1 MPSNST
7 PFRVLKFGG
16 AALADGGA
24 IRRACAIIAD
34 HGGPHPIVV
43 VSALE
48 GVTKGLEEL
57 AEGRGEMRTL
67 RIRHRSL
74 LHQLELSSEL
84 LDGFFRELGGVL
96 ANLQEGAELG
106 PITRDHLLSFGERM
120 SARIVAGALRAK
132 GLSACPV
139 DAHDLG
145 MVTAKSSGEARLQP
159 SAVAKIRAA
168 IREVPGIPVVTGFL
182 AADEHGNLTTLG
194 RNGSDLTAL
203 FIGDAVAADE
213 VQLWKCVAGIQ
224 TADPRL
230 VPDAETVAEIGY
242 DEALE
247 IAGHGA
253 RVIHRGAVLA
263 ARRAKLA
270 ISLRDV
276 RNPDSPGTRLV
287 DESSADCPLV
297 LVHRDNVLLAKLNVG
312 DWSELAVLEAE
323 LARLDEFAFVV
334 RTGGNSALCN
344 ASDTAQVCEVL
355 RAHGAEVRR
364 KLASITPV
372 GLSARTDQD
381 LHVRIHDHLRSTGI
395 EPSTL
400 AETVLVPSAILRESL
415 IALREVTERCFR
427 AS

>member
-1 MPSNST
+1 MPTDSST
-7 PFRVLKFGG
+7 SRVLKFGG
-16 AALADGGA
+16 AALSDGAA
-24 IRRACAIIAD
+24 IRRACEIVGD
-34 HGGPHPIVV
+34 HGGAHPIVV

-48 GVTKGLEEL
+48 GVTEGLEEL
-57 AEGRGEMRTL
+57 ARGGGDIRPL

-84 LDGFFRELGGVL
+84 LDSFFRELGGVL
-96 ANLQEGAELG
+96 VGLREGVELG

-132 GLSACPV
+132 GFSACPV

-145 MVTAKSSGEARLQP
+145 MVTTKSSGEARLYS

-182 AADEHGNLTTLG
+182 AADEQGNLTTLG

-203 FIGDAVAADE
+203 FIGEAVAADE

-230 VPDAETVAEIGY
+230 VPDAETIAEIGY
-242 DEALE
+242 DDALE
-247 IAGHGA
+247 IARHGA

-270 ISLRDV
+270 VSLRDV

-287 DESSADCPLV
+287 AEPSADCPLV
-297 LVHRDNVLLAKLNVG
+297 LVHRDGVLFANVKTESS
-312 DWSELAVLEAE
+312 SELEAE
-323 LARLDEFAFVV
+323 LAELDEFSLIRAD
-334 RTGGNSALCN
+334 GNRAQLI
-344 ASDTAQVCEVL
+344 ASDTTQIREL
-355 RAHGAEVRR
+355 LEAHGAEMSR

-372 GLSARTDQD
+372 GSGAKSDQD
-381 LHVRIHDHLRSTGI
+381 LHNHLRSAGI
-395 EPSTL
+395 EL
-400 AETVLVPSAILRESL
+400 RALGETILVPSATLKESL
-415 IALREVTERCFR
+415 IALREGVLPNPVQL
-427 AS
+427 